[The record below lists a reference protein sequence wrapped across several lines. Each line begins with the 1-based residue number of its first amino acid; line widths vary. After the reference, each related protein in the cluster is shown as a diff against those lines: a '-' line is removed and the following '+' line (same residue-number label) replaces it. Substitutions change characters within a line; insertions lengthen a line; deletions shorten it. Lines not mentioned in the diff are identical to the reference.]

1 MLLIHGWGRDHSYLA
16 RNGSSS
22 ECHGDQ
28 SGRAS
33 DAPRQEY
40 SVGVFADDV
49 AWLVICSISRNRG
62 GNIAPDSYVGA
73 VT

>member
-1 MLLIHGWGRDHSYLA
+1 MGGVAITRTWRATAVH
-16 RNGSSS
+16 RNVTAIRVG
-22 ECHGDQ
+22 
-28 SGRAS
+28 AS